1 MEKKNGNYCI
11 KNTANATMTRRTA
24 TMIMAAALYAP
35 STQCKISVKVDDNG
49 ITPCY
54 KSLSEQTRANLASH
68 TCIVEVLFACP
79 CNVPGIATMVI
90 ILMVGPNCKTL
101 CFHASYGYYTHHH
114 ASATA
119 AALGV
124 TTSRVISTV

>member
-1 MEKKNGNYCI
+1 
-11 KNTANATMTRRTA
+11 
-24 TMIMAAALYAP
+24 MIMTAALYAP
-35 STQCKISVKVDDNG
+35 STQCRISVKVDDNG
-49 ITPCY
+49 ITLCY

-68 TCIVEVLFACP
+68 TCIVEVLFC
-79 CNVPGIATMVI
+79 VPLQRARHSNDGNN
-90 ILMVGPNCKTL
+90 LMVGPNCKTL
-101 CFHASYGYYTHHH
+101 CFHGYYTHHH